1 MVRLGAHDL
10 SVEEE
15 AAEDFTVQRVV
26 IHPGYS
32 REDSVPRHDIAIISL
47 DSDVVVGGAISP
59 VCLPSP
65 AQEMMTGSPV
75 MVAGWGATSEGGLTA
90 DRLQEV
96 ELVVS
101 DQEACRHTFHN
112 LTEALLGPG
121 TLCAGYDQGGRD
133 ACQGDSGGALLH
145 RLSGSYVQVGI
156 VSTGIGCARRDL
168 PGVYTKVSHY
178 SHWIEDVKA
187 QLAERL

>member
-65 AQEMMTGSPV
+65 AQEMVAGSPV
-75 MVAGWGATSEGGLTA
+75 MVAGWGATS
-90 DRLQEV
+90 
-96 ELVVS
+96 
-101 DQEACRHTFHN
+101 
-112 LTEALLGPG
+112 
-121 TLCAGYDQGGRD
+121 
-133 ACQGDSGGALLH
+133 
-145 RLSGSYVQVGI
+145 
-156 VSTGIGCARRDL
+156 
-168 PGVYTKVSHY
+168 
-178 SHWIEDVKA
+178 A
-187 QLAERL
+187 QYATR